1 MILYIFYLHVRI
13 TYGNNFPCS
22 SISYKHKIAG
32 LIFAPILFLSF
43 RMHTFFKC
51 IFMPSKSKI
60 GGHIVMICLSFYPP
74 IWNFNLATGI
84 TFERWVLA
92 RALII
97 HMSIPCEKT
106 FHWLHVSLF
115 WTLWPWPWSLTHS
128 LKILNL
134 LMTFEQWVLEL
145 SYCTWTLLILLVSRY
160 LSLWP
165 WQSLELAIIGGIC
178 VSQTHLVGN

>member
-1 MILYIFYLHVRI
+1 MHFY
-13 TYGNNFPCS
+13 
-22 SISYKHKIAG
+22 
-32 LIFAPILFLSF
+32 APEIKDRGAYCFDLSVFLSSSL
-43 RMHTFFKC
+43 K
-51 IFMPSKSKI
+51 
-60 GGHIVMICLSFYPP
+60 LY
-74 IWNFNLATGI
+74 NLATGI

-106 FHWLHVSLF
+106 FRWLHVSLF

-134 LMTFEQWVLEL
+134 LINFEQWVLEL